1 MQIPSV
7 RRPPCRCSTGL
18 VPVLETT
25 KGSTTNG
32 QVFIILSGVL
42 IVAIANKGEALR
54 MEIAATANNAALRTL
69 NLSGLDKLT
78 DVLDRAG

>member
-1 MQIPSV
+1 M
-7 RRPPCRCSTGL
+7 RRPPDRCSTGL

-25 KGSTTNG
+25 QGNITNG

-54 MEIAATANNAALRTL
+54 MEIAATANDAALISL
-69 NLSGLDKLT
+69 NL
-78 DVLDRAG
+78 AGTG